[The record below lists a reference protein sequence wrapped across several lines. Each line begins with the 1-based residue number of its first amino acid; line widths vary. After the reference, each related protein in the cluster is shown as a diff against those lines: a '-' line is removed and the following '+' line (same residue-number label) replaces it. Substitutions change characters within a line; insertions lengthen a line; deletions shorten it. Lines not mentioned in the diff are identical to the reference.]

1 MAAAPLYLSLQQF
14 EELYGNEKPYFEYW
28 FGEAVQKAMPT
39 LLHGMVQWIV
49 AMLLARKGWTV
60 STEVR
65 LKVSAVA
72 HPVPDLVANRSPLVG
87 PYPTLPFDLCL
98 EILSPG
104 DNLRSVFSKA
114 AHYLD
119 WGIGT
124 VWVIDP
130 ERRAGYSMS
139 LENPQ
144 PVEITVADHL
154 SAGSG
159 ESLIQIPLRDIFAE
173 VDQNGQLTRA

>member
-1 MAAAPLYLSLQQF
+1 MAAAPDYLSLQQF
-14 EELYGNEKPYFEYW
+14 EQLYGNEKPSFEYW
-28 FGEAVQKAMPT
+28 FGEAVQKSMPT

-49 AMLLARKGWTV
+49 AMLLARRDWSA

-72 HPVPDLVANRSPLVG
+72 HPVPDLVANRCALVG
-87 PYPTLPFDLCL
+87 PYPTSPFDLCV

-104 DNLRSVFSKA
+104 DNLRQVFSKA

-119 WGIGT
+119 WGIET

-130 ERRAGYSMS
+130 ERRKAYHMS
-139 LENPQ
+139 GPDPNPI
-144 PVEITVADHL
+144 EIGIDGTL
-154 SAGSG
+154 LAGSG
-159 ESLIQIPLRDIFAE
+159 EAFVEIPLAEIFSE
-173 VDQNGQLTRA
+173 VDKNRQGK